1 MFSKYYFYVLKKWF
15 NKPSPRPFID
25 YVLSEMS
32 SKWNSK
38 NIFIVEAPTG
48 YGKTTLTAT
57 LALYTF
63 KNELKTII
71 AYPLRSLLEDQYR
84 KFSKLLGG
92 ENVLGKR
99 YMHNPQSRYLIKPVT
114 LTTVDTLSLNLFGIP
129 PEDLDK
135 VVKKWSGTLTGSLGH
150 YLFSWAS
157 TTLSNIVLDEVHLLA
172 DQTKSLNFLFAL
184 MKIVIHNDQRLVLLT
199 ATLPKAFKDLML
211 NDKTIEEK
219 VEIIEFDESTDPD
232 FVYERLNK
240 NYDIEIEALSMDEKF
255 IRLID
260 VLNDYLN
267 YNSCSKRFLIIFNT
281 VRDAIDFYKTIR
293 EKFPGIPKIL
303 LHSRFTEKDREKK
316 ISELNEKISKCKRY
330 LIVATQVVE
339 AGIDISSD
347 FLICEAAP
355 GNSLIQRMG
364 RFLRF
369 PGEKSG
375 KIYIWYE
382 VKNKSKKLK
391 LKGVY
396 DANLIKRTIDF
407 LKSIIKSPSRFN
419 VHLPSHYKHFLN
431 SIYSEEDFKVNN
443 KEIDELISITFSL
456 DRMPLEALEKLIEL
470 EGSFVRES
478 LQIPVIPEE
487 RLKQFLASKLD
498 FKDLIPLNYNLLE
511 KLDKVK
517 AIKAVK
523 KHEHEKTTFEVK
535 ELYVKIPYRELVK
548 KIIKENIIALVVPI
562 SYDED
567 LGATLDEL

>member
-1 MFSKYYFYVLKKWF
+1 
-15 NKPSPRPFID
+15 
-25 YVLSEMS
+25 MS
-32 SKWNSK
+32 SKWDNK

-57 LALYTF
+57 LALYTL

-71 AYPLRSLLEDQYR
+71 VYPLRSLLEDQYK
-84 KFSKLLGG
+84 KFSKLLG
-92 ENVLGKR
+92 EEDVLGKR
-99 YMHNPQSRYLIKPVT
+99 YMHNPQSRYLIKPIT

-157 TTLSNIVLDEVHLLA
+157 TILSNIVLDEVHLLA

-199 ATLPKAFKDLML
+199 ATLPKTLKDLIL
-211 NDKTIEEK
+211 NDKIIEET
-219 VEIIEFDESTDPD
+219 VEIIEFDESIDPD
-232 FVYERLNK
+232 FVHERLDK
-240 NYDIEIEALSMDEKF
+240 NYDIEIEALNMDEKF
-255 IRLID
+255 TRLTD
-260 VLNDYLN
+260 VLKDYLN
-267 YNSCSKRFLIIFNT
+267 DNSDFKRFLIVFNT
-281 VRDAIDFYKTIR
+281 VRDAIEFYKLLQD
-293 EKFPGIPKIL
+293 KFPGIPKIL

-316 ISELNEKISKCKRY
+316 ISNLNEKISKCKRY

-355 GNSLIQRMG
+355 ANSLIQRMG

-369 PGEKSG
+369 PGEKRG
-375 KIYIWYE
+375 KIYIWFE
-382 VKNKSKKLK
+382 VKDKNKELK
-391 LKGVY
+391 SKGVY
-396 DANLIKRTIDF
+396 DTTLVRKTIDF
-407 LKSIIKSPSRFN
+407 LESIKKSSSRFN

-431 SIYSEEDFKVNN
+431 SVYSEEDFRANSGEV
-443 KEIDELISITFSL
+443 DELIRITFLL
-456 DRMPLEALEKLIEL
+456 DRMSLAALEKLIEL

-478 LQIPVIPEE
+478 FQISVIPEE
-487 RLKQFLASKLD
+487 RLEQFLTGKLD

-517 AIKAVK
+517 AIKAIK
-523 KHEHEKTTFEVK
+523 EHEHGKTTFEVK
-535 ELYVKIPYRELVK
+535 ELYIKIPYGKLVE
-548 KIIKENIIALVVPI
+548 KIIKENIIALVAPI

-567 LGATLDEL
+567 FGAVLDGLENSMKLKSINNEEERR